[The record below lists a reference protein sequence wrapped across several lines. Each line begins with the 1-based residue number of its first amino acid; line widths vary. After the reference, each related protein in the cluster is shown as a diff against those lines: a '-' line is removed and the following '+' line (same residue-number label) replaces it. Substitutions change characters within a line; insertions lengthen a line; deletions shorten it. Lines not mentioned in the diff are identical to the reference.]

1 MTQTLGTIVAD
12 FETSLATA
20 MAVGATSVTFLN
32 ATDDDGVALPTGK
45 YYFTIDGNNASKEHI
60 YCTLTGTSITDIENC
75 SRQGIVTTGSV
86 RAHRVGAKVTLTDFA
101 NLKYTSDMLNGSKA
115 INATVG
121 PLIYDAQPVISDDNH
136 LATKKYIDD
145 IAVAGSPDA
154 STTVKGIAFMST
166 GPSSATGPIAVGSN
180 DARLPTQ
187 AENDALAGTSGTPSS
202 TNKFVTNDDTSS
214 AGATGKVVRADA
226 TGKIGSS
233 MLVGALPAVSGAALT
248 GITDTQISNLNG
260 YMSNASFTQ
269 ATASVTEWI
278 GRLTGPAGWRMAVLS
293 FNADSTTAQMADSG
307 LSLFATGM
315 TSISSMKYFGTNRFD
330 FGVSFSG
337 ATGTFNISTPTM
349 SNTWSANAKLYFY
362 R

>member
-20 MAVGATSVTFLN
+20 MAIGATSVTFLN

-75 SRQGIVTTGSV
+75 SRQGVITTGSV

-260 YMSNASFTQ
+260 YLGSQVIS
-269 ATASVTEWI
+269 ATGA
-278 GRLTGPAGWRMAVLS
+278 TGIPYSGWRMAVAS
-293 FNADSTTAQMADSG
+293 GWARQDTSGSTYGDLTM
-307 LSLFATGM
+307 FATGKTSGTHIDIGSFGNTYGFDVSM
-315 TSISSMKYFGTNRFD
+315 TTATATWQLQGSATATSGT
-330 FGVSFSG
+330 
-337 ATGTFNISTPTM
+337 I
-349 SNTWSANAKLYFY
+349 YYY